1 MGIAPVR
8 LRSEP
13 LGKYGVFRQVW
24 YDVPA
29 HSLRVVPLAVTS
41 EVLPLV
47 AELRTRLE
55 RGELARRGR
64 VELPSWRTLVDAEV
78 ATRVVLADV
87 DHLHYLSEHRKRP
100 VSAARWELAV
110 AELRHLKQA
119 LDAPN

>member
-1 MGIAPVR
+1 MSRGSGSDDPAQT
-8 LRSEP
+8 LR
-13 LGKYGVFRQVW
+13 
-24 YDVPA
+24 A
-29 HSLRVVPLAVTS
+29 VPLAVTS

-47 AELRTRLE
+47 GEFRTRLE

-64 VELPSWRTLVDAEV
+64 VELPSWRTLVDAEL

-87 DHLHYLSEHRKRP
+87 DHLNYLAEHRKRP
-100 VSAARWELAV
+100 VSAARWEAAV

>member
-1 MGIAPVR
+1 MR
-8 LRSEP
+8 CDP
-13 LGKYGVFRQVW
+13 LKRAEEASPMSCGNGS
-24 YDVPA
+24 DVPA

-47 AELRTRLE
+47 SELRTRLE

-64 VELPSWRTLVDAEV
+64 VELPSWRTLVDAEL
-78 ATRVVLADV
+78 AARVVLADV
-87 DHLHYLSEHRKRP
+87 DHLNYLAEHRKRP
-100 VSAARWELAV
+100 VSAACWAAAA